1 MSSSC
6 CELCYLRIMK
16 FIPNILTLGNAALGC
31 SALFFIAILDF
42 KTATVCVLLASFFDF
57 LDGFVA
63 RAMGL
68 TSRFGAELDSL
79 ADVISFGVVPG
90 ALATVM
96 LTTINVDYPWILLG
110 FLVTLA
116 SAYRLAKYNT
126 SVNNQAYFRGLPTP
140 ANALLWI
147 GVPHLNIDLTF
158 PQVLA
163 GIVITSFLLNSSLVF
178 YRLQIKNTL
187 SSVVFVL
194 LILILLLVLW
204 LQFNHGAWSLAIAIY
219 ILFSVVYS
227 FIPKSKD

>member
-1 MSSSC
+1 
-6 CELCYLRIMK
+6 MK
-16 FIPNILTLGNAALGC
+16 SIPNVLTLANAALGC
-31 SALFFIAILDF
+31 CALFFIAILDF
-42 KTATVCVLLASFFDF
+42 NSATFCVLLAAAFDFFD
-57 LDGFVA
+57 GFIA
-63 RAMGL
+63 RIMGW

-79 ADVISFGVVPG
+79 ADMISFGVVPG

-96 LTTINVDYPWILLG
+96 LTSIQVESPWIFLG
-110 FLVTLA
+110 FIITLA

-126 SVNNQAYFRGLPTP
+126 STNNQAYFRGLPTP

-158 PQVLA
+158 SQVLA

-187 SSVVFVL
+187 SSVIIVL
-194 LILILLLVLW
+194 MILIFLLVLW
-204 LQFNHGAWSLAIAIY
+204 LQFNRSAWSLAIAIY

>member
-1 MSSSC
+1 
-6 CELCYLRIMK
+6 MK
-16 FIPNILTLGNAALGC
+16 SIPNVLTLANAALGC
-31 SALFFIAILDF
+31 CGIFFIAILDF
-42 KTATVCVLLASFFDF
+42 NSATFCVLLAAAFDFFD
-57 LDGFVA
+57 GFIA
-63 RAMGL
+63 RIMGW

-79 ADVISFGVVPG
+79 ADMISFGVVPG

-96 LTTINVDYPWILLG
+96 LTSIQVESPWIFLG
-110 FLVTLA
+110 FIITLA

-126 SVNNQAYFRGLPTP
+126 STNNQAYFRGLPTP

-158 PQVLA
+158 SQVLA

-187 SSVVFVL
+187 SSVVIVL
-194 LILILLLVLW
+194 MILILLLVLW
-204 LQFNHGAWSLAIAIY
+204 LQFNRSAWSLAIAIY

>member
-1 MSSSC
+1 
-6 CELCYLRIMK
+6 
-16 FIPNILTLGNAALGC
+16 
-31 SALFFIAILDF
+31 
-42 KTATVCVLLASFFDF
+42 
-57 LDGFVA
+57 
-63 RAMGL
+63 
-68 TSRFGAELDSL
+68 
-79 ADVISFGVVPG
+79 
-90 ALATVM
+90 
-96 LTTINVDYPWILLG
+96 
-110 FLVTLA
+110 
-116 SAYRLAKYNT
+116 
-126 SVNNQAYFRGLPTP
+126 VNNQTYFRGLPTP

-147 GVPHLNIDLTF
+147 GIPHLNIDFTF

-187 SSVVFVL
+187 SSVVFVF

>member
-1 MSSSC
+1 
-6 CELCYLRIMK
+6 MK
-16 FIPNILTLGNAALGC
+16 FIPNVLTLANAALGC
-31 SALFFIAILDF
+31 CALFFIAILDF
-42 KTATVCVLLASFFDF
+42 NSATFCVFLAAVFDFFD
-57 LDGFVA
+57 GFIA
-63 RAMGL
+63 RIMGW

-79 ADVISFGVVPG
+79 ADMISFGVVPG

-96 LTTINVDYPWILLG
+96 LTSIQVESPWIFLG
-110 FLVTLA
+110 FIITLA

-126 SVNNQAYFRGLPTP
+126 STNNQAYFRGLPTP

-158 PQVLA
+158 SQVLA

-187 SSVVFVL
+187 SSVLIVL
-194 LILILLLVLW
+194 MILILLLVLW
-204 LQFNHGAWSLAIAIY
+204 LQFNRSAWSLAIAIY

>member
-1 MSSSC
+1 
-6 CELCYLRIMK
+6 MK
-16 FIPNILTLGNAALGC
+16 FIPNVLTLANAALGC
-31 SALFFIAILDF
+31 CALFFIAILDF
-42 KTATVCVLLASFFDF
+42 NSATFCVLLAVAFDF
-57 LDGFVA
+57 FVGFIA
-63 RAMGL
+63 RIMGW

-79 ADVISFGVVPG
+79 ADMISFGVVPG

-96 LTTINVDYPWILLG
+96 LTSIQVESPWIFLG
-110 FLVTLA
+110 FIITLA

-126 SVNNQAYFRGLPTP
+126 STNNQAYFRGLPTP

-158 PQVLA
+158 SQVLA
-163 GIVITSFLLNSSLVF
+163 GIVITSFLLNCSLVF

-187 SSVVFVL
+187 SSVVIVL
-194 LILILLLVLW
+194 MILILLLVLW
-204 LQFNHGAWSLAIAIY
+204 LQFNRSAWSLAIAIY

>member
-1 MSSSC
+1 
-6 CELCYLRIMK
+6 MK
-16 FIPNILTLGNAALGC
+16 SIPNVLTLANAALGC
-31 SALFFIAILDF
+31 CALFFIAILDF
-42 KTATVCVLLASFFDF
+42 NSATFCVLLAAAFDFFD
-57 LDGFVA
+57 GFIA
-63 RAMGL
+63 RIMGW
-68 TSRFGAELDSL
+68 TSRFGVELDSL
-79 ADVISFGVVPG
+79 ADMISFGVVPG

-96 LTTINVDYPWILLG
+96 LTSIQVESPWIFLG
-110 FLVTLA
+110 FIITLA

-126 SVNNQAYFRGLPTP
+126 STNNQAYFRGLPTP

-158 PQVLA
+158 SQVLA

-187 SSVVFVL
+187 SSVVIVL
-194 LILILLLVLW
+194 MILILLLVLW
-204 LQFNHGAWSLAIAIY
+204 LQFNSSAWSLAIAIY

>member
-1 MSSSC
+1 
-6 CELCYLRIMK
+6 MK
-16 FIPNILTLGNAALGC
+16 SIPNVLTLANAALGC
-31 SALFFIAILDF
+31 CALFFIAILDF
-42 KTATVCVLLASFFDF
+42 NSATFCVFLAAVFDFFD
-57 LDGFVA
+57 GFIA
-63 RAMGL
+63 RIMGW

-79 ADVISFGVVPG
+79 ADMISFGVVPG

-96 LTTINVDYPWILLG
+96 LKSIQVESPWIFLG
-110 FLVTLA
+110 FIITLA

-126 SVNNQAYFRGLPTP
+126 STNNQAYFRGLPTP

-158 PQVLA
+158 SQVLA

-178 YRLQIKNTL
+178 YRFQIKNTL
-187 SSVVFVL
+187 SSVVIVL
-194 LILILLLVLW
+194 MILILLLVLW
-204 LQFNHGAWSLAIAIY
+204 LQFNRSAWSLAIAIY

>member
-1 MSSSC
+1 
-6 CELCYLRIMK
+6 MK
-16 FIPNILTLGNAALGC
+16 SIPNVLTLANAALGC
-31 SALFFIAILDF
+31 CALFFIAILDF
-42 KTATVCVLLASFFDF
+42 NSATFCVLLAAVFDFFD
-57 LDGFVA
+57 GFIA
-63 RAMGL
+63 RIMGW

-79 ADVISFGVVPG
+79 ADMISFGVVPG

-96 LTTINVDYPWILLG
+96 LTSIQVESPWIFLG
-110 FLVTLA
+110 FIITLA

-126 SVNNQAYFRGLPTP
+126 STNNQAYFRGLPTP

-158 PQVLA
+158 SQVLA
-163 GIVITSFLLNSSLVF
+163 GIVITSFLLNCSLVF

-187 SSVVFVL
+187 SSVVIVL
-194 LILILLLVLW
+194 MILILLLVLW
-204 LQFNHGAWSLAIAIY
+204 LQFNRSAWSLAIAIY